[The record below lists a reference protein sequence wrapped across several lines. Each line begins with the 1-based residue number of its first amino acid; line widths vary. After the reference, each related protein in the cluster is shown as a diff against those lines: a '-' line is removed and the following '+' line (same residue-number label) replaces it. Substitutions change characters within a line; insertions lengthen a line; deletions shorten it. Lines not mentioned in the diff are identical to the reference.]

1 MESNPDV
8 LAPTVK
14 AGVERVITSKK
25 DYAFILESTMNEYFN
40 QRRPCTTVKV
50 SVGLKGEVKGNKP
63 LFNIIFLQSIIFST
77 TF

>member
-1 MESNPDV
+1 MWKFMEANPEA

-14 AGVERVITSKK
+14 AGVEKVINSNK

-50 SVGLKGEVKGNKP
+50 SHNLV
-63 LFNIIFLQSIIFST
+63 IDYSTALQ
-77 TF
+77 